1 MSESADDAVTM
12 VHCILAIANIAG
24 NALVCVIIMR
34 NREMRYV
41 EIIETQRKHQNV
53 SEFASY

>member
-1 MSESADDAVTM
+1 MSESADDAVTT

-41 EIIETQRKHQNV
+41 EIIETQNY
-53 SEFASY
+53 AP